1 MGIALF
7 GLIVVSVAIG
17 IQAQI
22 TKGRTGAGWGFLTF
36 VVLFIIFITLWPNRT
51 MMTTQ
56 AQPRATSTTSRD
68 IFGPTG
74 FAAAV
79 AIMLRAPLMAIIV
92 STLPKVK

>member
-1 MGIALF
+1 MSIALF

-51 MMTTQ
+51 MMTTNG
-56 AQPRATSTTSRD
+56 QPRATPTTSGD

-79 AIMLRAPLMAIIV
+79 AIMLGGPLMAIIV
-92 STLPKVK
+92 GTLPKLK